1 MSDRVTR
8 ETRVTNVAV
17 VTRLTMTR
25 VTGVTLNSY
34 IDHLR
39 SDNGCRQTD
48 KVTRSNSKTVNQEKH
63 SGYEP
68 VRKHDMCAHDGG

>member
-8 ETRVTNVAV
+8 ETRVTDLAV
-17 VTRLTMTR
+17 VTRVTMTR

-39 SDNGCRQTD
+39 SDDTQTD
-48 KVTRSNSKTVNQEKH
+48 RLSHLLQFYNCKSRKTLRLQT
-63 SGYEP
+63 SQ
-68 VRKHDMCAHDGG
+68 RT

>member
-17 VTRLTMTR
+17 VTRVTMTR
-25 VTGVTLNSY
+25 VTGVTLNGF

-39 SDNGCRQTD
+39 SDNAQTD
-48 KVTRSNSKTVNQEKH
+48 RQIHLFQFYNCKSRITLRLQTSQRT
-63 SGYEP
+63 
-68 VRKHDMCAHDGG
+68 